1 MVDTCDFVLAIIKGV
16 LCRNAAARLMWMLA
30 GVIIAGL
37 LIPGVAVAQTPVI
50 VRHMEGEVHGF
61 LVLSTLDGKAI
72 ADGDLTQVTHGDRIT
87 NQLTFH
93 FKDGSVYEDTVVF
106 SQRHNFR
113 LISTHQVQK
122 GPTFKN
128 AMDVTLDGLNGQFT
142 AHYTD
147 DSGKEKVESDRLKL
161 PADIVAH
168 GMISTL
174 LKNISADVKQTT
186 VSLVAAT
193 PKPRIVKLQ
202 ISPEG
207 EDAFTTGGA
216 SHKAT
221 RYVIKV
227 DIGGVAG
234 VVAPL
239 VGKQPP
245 DTHMWIL
252 GGDAP
257 AFVKLEG
264 PLYADGPVWRVEMTC
279 PVWSNH

>member
-1 MVDTCDFVLAIIKGV
+1 MIGTFIFHMAIIKRI
-16 LCRNAAARLMWMLA
+16 LCRNVVGRVVWILA

-37 LIPGVAVAQTPVI
+37 LIPGATLAQSPVV
-50 VRHMEGEVHGF
+50 VRYEEGEVHGF
-61 LVLSTLDGKAI
+61 LTLSTLQGNAI
-72 ADGDLTQVTHGDRIT
+72 ADGDLTQVMHGDRIT
-87 NQLTFH
+87 NHLTFH

-106 SQRHNFR
+106 SQRRNFR

-142 AHYTD
+142 ARYTD

-161 PADIVAH
+161 PADIVAN

-174 LKNISADVKQTT
+174 LKNISPDVKQIGF
-186 VSLVAAT
+186 SLVAAT
-193 PKPRIVKLQ
+193 PKPRLVKLA

-245 DTHMWIL
+245 DTHVWIV

-264 PLYADGPVWRVEMTC
+264 PLYADGPVWRIEMTC
-279 PVWSNH
+279 PVWQGH